1 MNTQGRERALVVDD
15 NPAALFAVSAVVDGM
30 GFEVDEADG
39 PLAALA
45 LFDSKRYDLV
55 VSDIRMP
62 GDMNGVQLAQILH
75 QKNADLPIILMT
87 GYDEHINDGT
97 QQFVV
102 LRKPFEARELKA
114 AITPRRARD
123 A

>member
-1 MNTQGRERALVVDD
+1 MDTQERERALVVDD

-39 PLAALA
+39 PQTALA
-45 LFDSKRYDLV
+45 LFDAKHYNLV

-75 QKNADLPIILMT
+75 QKNAALSIILMT
-87 GYDEHINDGT
+87 GYDEHVNEGA

-114 AITPRRARD
+114 AIKRQA
-123 A
+123 AGNA